1 MQRSAEYVVSPKVTV
16 RAVDRRLTALGDIVK
31 AWIQRDFRKS
41 SGWKEKEWNCGRVC
55 LHSAGAL
62 IRVSVS
68 LRDGRILG
76 YSALDVTRAR

>member
-31 AWIQRDFRKS
+31 AWIQRDFASRQVGGKKS
-41 SGWKEKEWNCGRVC
+41 GRVC
-55 LHSAGAL
+55 LHPAGAL
-62 IRVSVS
+62 TWFSLS
-68 LRDGRILG
+68 LRDVRILG